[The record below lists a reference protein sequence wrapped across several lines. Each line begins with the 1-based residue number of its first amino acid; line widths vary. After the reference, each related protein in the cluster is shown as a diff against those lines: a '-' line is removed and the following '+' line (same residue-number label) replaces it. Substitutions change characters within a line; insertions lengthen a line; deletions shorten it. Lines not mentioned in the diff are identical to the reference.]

1 MPQTEKELFYKIA
14 LSLVPGIGNVL
25 ARNLL
30 SRLGHIDRIF
40 AESFKSLKKI
50 PGIGEVNA
58 GRIKDKAVFIQA
70 EKELKFI
77 KKYNID
83 VSFFTD
89 NSYPRRLR
97 MCIDAPLILY
107 CRGNMNLNS
116 EKVIS
121 VVGTRNATNY
131 GKDISGQLIKDIAGR
146 GYNVV
151 IVSGLAYG
159 IDVHVHRMSL
169 KYGIPTVGILG
180 HGLDRLYPSLH
191 TDIAKK
197 MLNSGGLVTEFP
209 GYTKIDPSNFI
220 RRNRIIAGLSDA
232 TVVVE
237 SAEKGGAL
245 VTADIASS
253 YNRDVFAFPG
263 RVSDTF
269 SRGCNRLIRY
279 NGANLIQGIEDL
291 EYFMGWEPT
300 DKKKCYQTEM
310 FVELNDEETKI
321 VELLK
326 KSDRLFIDQI
336 SSELGIPGSKVSVLL
351 LGLECKNLISAL
363 PGNIY
368 SLK

>member
-1 MPQTEKELFYKIA
+1 MPSTDQELLYKLA
-14 LSLVPGIGNVL
+14 LSMVPGIGNVL

-30 SRLGHIDRIF
+30 SRLGRIDKIF
-40 AESFKSLKKI
+40 TESFKSLKKI
-50 PGIGEVNA
+50 PGIGEINA
-58 GRIKDKAVFIQA
+58 GRIKDRNVFIQA

-77 KKYNID
+77 NKYNIH

-89 NSYPRRLR
+89 DNYPRRLR
-97 MCIDAPLILY
+97 SCIDAPLILY
-107 CRGNMNLNS
+107 SRGNMDLNC
-116 EKVIS
+116 EKVLCI
-121 VVGTRNATNY
+121 VGTRNATAY
-131 GKDISGQLIKDIAGR
+131 GKEACGRLIEDIAGR
-146 GYNVV
+146 GYRII

-159 IDVHVHRMSL
+159 IDIHAHKMSL

-191 TDIAKK
+191 SETAKK
-197 MLNSGGLVTEFP
+197 MVKSGGLITEFP
-209 GYTKIDPSNFI
+209 SCTKIDPSNFI

-232 TVVVE
+232 TVVIE

-263 RVSDTF
+263 RVNDIF

-279 NGANLIQGIEDL
+279 NEANLIQGIEDL
-291 EYFMGWEPT
+291 EYFMGWESN
-300 DKKKCYQTEM
+300 DKKDCYQTEM
-310 FVELNDEETKI
+310 FIDLNAEEMKV

-326 KSDRLFIDQI
+326 KSDRLYIDQI
-336 SSELGIPGSKVSVLL
+336 SSVLGISGSKVSSLL
-351 LGLECKNLISAL
+351 LGLECKNCILAL
-363 PGNIY
+363 PGNMY